1 MRVKNVEFN
10 FEVAYSYNTVMKNVM
25 QEVAKQ
31 CHDNLYKEIVADIR
45 CLETKF
51 EYCKVL
57 DSIIELNEFDARVVL
72 DVDIDERIGA
82 TDEERLALFKDW
94 SYDVFRAY
102 ISLSSVAV
110 AVEGVVERTVR
121 ATLVPVK

>member
-1 MRVKNVEFN
+1 MKVNNIELN
-10 FEVAYSYNTVMKNVM
+10 FEVVYDYNTVMKNVM
-25 QEVAKQ
+25 QEVVKQ
-31 CHDNLYKEIVADIR
+31 CHNNLYKEIEADIR
-45 CLETKF
+45 TLDSRD
-51 EYCKVL
+51 YCKVL

-94 SYDVFRAY
+94 SYEVFRAY
-102 ISLSSVAV
+102 TSLSSV